1 MSLVFACSSPSFEDG
16 WDDEIGHKHK
26 CPNDGVVWAHSSL
39 DEDRTHVCTV
49 CGLATF
55 DIYDGPDP
63 VTPPEAIAAIK
74 LARSQ
79 MQGAALAEAA
89 A

>member
-1 MSLVFACSSPSFEDG
+1 MSLIFACASPNWDEDM
-16 WDDEIGHKHK
+16 GHKHK
-26 CPNDGVVWAHSSL
+26 CPNDGVVWAHGSF

-55 DIYDGPDP
+55 DIYSGPDP
-63 VTPPEAIAAIK
+63 VTPPEVVAEIE
-74 LARSQ
+74 LARSSQ
-79 MQGAALAEAA
+79 AGAAHAEAA